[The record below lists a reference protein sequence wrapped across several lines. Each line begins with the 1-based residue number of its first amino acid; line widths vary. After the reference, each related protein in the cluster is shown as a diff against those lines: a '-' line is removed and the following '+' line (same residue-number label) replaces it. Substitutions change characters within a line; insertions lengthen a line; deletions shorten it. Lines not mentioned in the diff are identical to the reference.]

1 MGGTPG
7 QQEGLIPQ
15 VRRPCGRELEPLL
28 RALGA
33 WTEFTAKPHRPYR
46 TVRSAW
52 GTPELAER
60 TSITHPFGDGFHVE
74 RARFDELLARISEKA
89 GASLHLDAGPCRV
102 QECERGFHVKP
113 SRGEAVLARFLVD
126 ASGRG
131 ATATASLP
139 GRSRWLS
146 CDRMVAVVGWL
157 TSSSPEADLLIEASE
172 DGWWYSAPQPNGQL
186 VVALMTDADLTPAGS
201 RNQLTARWHAALR
214 RTEHTAER
222 SRGASLA
229 SPIRIVRADSGR
241 LLSDRRPGFC
251 AVGDAATAL
260 DPLAGNGVARALRS
274 GLEAAEAI
282 DQALSGSSLVESG
295 IAERFA
301 DDLNRRARYYLLERR
316 WPAAPFWVRR
326 HPPDWETVPLTLS
339 PTSLL
344 RWDGRL
350 PTRNVL
356 AVAEALLPRG
366 AIAAT
371 LHQLRTAQP
380 AHVALSALRN
390 HAPLGDRRLLV
401 GLQLLVEH
409 GSLEV
414 RLEQQGIASRI

>member
-1 MGGTPG
+1 VVVFERSRFEAPRIGETFGA
-7 QQEGLIPQ
+7 EI
-15 VRRPCGRELEPLL
+15 EPLL

-33 WTEFTAKPHRPYR
+33 WTEFTAQPHLPYR

-52 GTPELAER
+52 GSSELAER

-74 RARFDELLARISEKA
+74 RARFDELLASISEKA
-89 GASLHLDAGPCRV
+89 GASLNLDAGRCRV

-113 SRGEAVLARFLVD
+113 VRGEAVLARFLVD

-131 ATATASLP
+131 ATATVSLSE
-139 GRSRWLS
+139 RSRWLS
-146 CDRMVAVVGWL
+146 FDRMVAVVGCL
-157 TSSSPEADLLIEASE
+157 SSSSPEPDLLIEASE
-172 DGWWYSAPQPNGQL
+172 DGWWYSVPQPNGRL
-186 VVALMTDADLTPAGS
+186 VVALMTDADLMPAGS
-201 RNQLTARWHAALR
+201 RDELAARWYTALQ

-222 SRGASLA
+222 TRGASLA
-229 SPIRIVRADSGR
+229 SPIRIVRADSGC
-241 LLSDRRPGFC
+241 LLSNRTPWFC

-282 DQALSGSSLVESG
+282 DQVLSGSPLIESG
-295 IAERFA
+295 IAQRFA
-301 DDLNRRARYYLLERR
+301 DDLDRRARYYLLERR
-316 WPAAPFWVRR
+316 WPAAPFWLRR
-326 HPPDWETVPLTLS
+326 QPADWTTVPLTLS

-350 PTRNVL
+350 PRREML
-356 AVAEALLPRG
+356 AKAEALLPRT
-366 AIAAT
+366 AIATT

-380 AHVALSALRN
+380 AHVILGALRN

-409 GSLEV
+409 GPLEV
-414 RLEQQGIASRI
+414 RHEQQGIASRI